1 MIVPRP
7 GARSSRREC
16 RMNAHPSTPSPK
28 PRVLVGGVWHETNSF
43 SPVPTDLDAFRR
55 FLIADGPGMAEA
67 LGGTNT
73 EIGGMLEAGAEA
85 GFDIIPA
92 GWAGAVPSGMVT
104 RAALDTIVAMLVAAA
119 TLRPDGVLIALHGA
133 MVAEGIDEADA
144 YVVQVLRDAVG
155 PDIPIVCTIDYHAN
169 VSAALVAA
177 ADVLI
182 GYDTLPHIDMAE
194 RGREAAAV
202 MARLLAGAPRPA
214 KAFRKLPLLTV
225 PQMQGTAE
233 APMRDLMALTHRLEA
248 GPDLLTASII
258 VGFPYCDVPQLG
270 LSVLAYGT
278 EAAASHAADTIAD
291 AIWRRRA
298 DFKPA
303 LLAPAAAVAAAVR
316 ANRGP
321 IFLVEPADNVG
332 GGAPGDGTDL
342 LRALLAADAQDAA
355 CVIWDPAAAAEAA
368 RIGVGGRYRGPI
380 GGHSMAGQGAVQIDG
395 AITFAGEV
403 RYRRDA
409 SWMTGQ
415 PANMGLVATIRAG
428 GVAIIVS
435 TERTMPFDT
444 LHLRLPGINPIST
457 KMITMKCGS
466 AWSTAFG
473 DIAVGHT
480 YVDTPGICTSNL
492 ERLAFT
498 RLPHPFYPLDP
509 ETAWP

>member
-1 MIVPRP
+1 M
-7 GARSSRREC
+7 A
-16 RMNAHPSTPSPK
+16 AHPSTSPPK

-43 SPVPTDLDAFRR
+43 SPVATDLDAFRR
-55 FLIADGPGMAEA
+55 FLIADGPGMAA
-67 LGGTNT
+67 SLAGTNT
-73 EIGGMLEAGAEA
+73 EIGGMLDAGAAA
-85 GFDIIPA
+85 GFDIVPA

-104 RAALDTIVAMLVAAA
+104 RAAVDAIIAMLLAAA
-119 TLRPDGVLIALHGA
+119 APRPDGVLLALHGA
-133 MVAEGIDEADA
+133 MVADGIDEADA
-144 YVVQVLRDAVG
+144 HVVQALRDAVG

-169 VSAALVAA
+169 VSASFVAA

-182 GYDTLPHIDMAE
+182 GYDTLPHVDMAE
-194 RGREAAAV
+194 RGREAATV
-202 MARLLAGAPRPA
+202 MARLLAGAARPA

-248 GPDLLTASII
+248 SPDLLTASIV

-278 EAAASHAADTIAD
+278 EAAADHAADTIAD

-298 DFKPA
+298 DFKPT
-303 LLAPAAAVAAAVR
+303 LFAPADAVAAAVR

-332 GGAPGDGTDL
+332 GGAPGDGTNL

-355 CVIWDPAAAAEAA
+355 CVIWDPIAAAAAA

-380 GGHSMAGQGAVQIDG
+380 GGRTLAAQGTPVQVDG
-395 AITFAGEV
+395 VITFAEDV
-403 RYRRDA
+403 RYRRD
-409 SWMTGQ
+409 STWMTGQ

-428 GVAIIVS
+428 GVSIIVS

-444 LHLRLPGINPIST
+444 LHLRLPGIDPARA

-473 DIAVGHT
+473 DMAVGHT

-498 RLPHPFYPLDP
+498 RLPRPFYPLDP
-509 ETAWP
+509 AAAWP